1 MSRASRRRKYTGKST
16 YKIRIIRDYAV
27 QYMLQGKRKALNIPK
42 VLRSIFTFSK
52 TKRKRK

>member
-16 YKIRIIRDYAV
+16 YMIIIRDYAV

-52 TKRKRK
+52 TKRK